1 MWRGVLAWGQAK
13 AGVQSSVKQWTENDR
28 SKMKQVL
35 NVSMHTLHISEALT
49 ILTTIPQERFII
61 YTFGGL
67 GQLWVDVT
75 ERKAITPK

>member
-35 NVSMHTLHISEALT
+35 NVSYTVDLSPYLLRRALGLECGRVVGWSPT
-49 ILTTIPQERFII
+49 WGSSFFIFEKAV
-61 YTFGGL
+61 T
-67 GQLWVDVT
+67 WV
-75 ERKAITPK
+75 